1 MKAASNITD
10 GSLLDLNKI
19 VHWLFS
25 DRGHIAVVH
34 VGTMKIRY
42 VIGFK
47 LQPYERALLLRD
59 DVPPKPAGVGYDVY
73 QVIPKHTWGFAGSGG
88 RNFNNGVFQPYGGPV
103 DAYSLDS

>member
-19 VHWLFS
+19 VHWLFQRVATS
-25 DRGHIAVVH
+25 PSCMLVP
-34 VGTMKIRY
+34 MKIRY

-59 DVPPKPAGVGYDVY
+59 DVPLKPAGVGYDVY
-73 QVIPKHTWGFAGSGG
+73 QVIPSTLGDSPVPADEISITAYFSGME
-88 RNFNNGVFQPYGGPV
+88 
-103 DAYSLDS
+103 AL